1 MSRTEPEAAPHRR
14 RKQKEETRQ
23 RLVDAALELLRTEGE
38 SAVTTVRLTQA
49 AGIVQSGFYKHFEST
64 EACLEAAADS
74 VLDVLRRILRDIRHS
89 LPPGPINPAS
99 LGQNAEKD
107 LRAFLADPAVAE
119 ILVYARYTPSI
130 LGRSVARFVRAI
142 VDELTQDLWLYA
154 RRRRVPAEEYPRIAL
169 FSELIIAQ
177 YLQCVDALV
186 SGRHREIE
194 PVARVL
200 AESIASAAR
209 ALIPDARRSAP

>member
-1 MSRTEPEAAPHRR
+1 MTRPLDPAPNPPRR

-23 RLVDAALELLRTEGE
+23 RLVDAALEILRTEGE
-38 SAVTTVRLTQA
+38 AAVTTVRLTQA

-74 VLDVLRRILRDIRHS
+74 VLETLRGILREIRHS
-89 LPPGPINPAS
+89 LPPGPIDPAV
-99 LGQNAEKD
+99 LAGNAERD

-119 ILVYARYTPSI
+119 ILVCARYTPSI

-154 RRRRVPAEEYPRIAL
+154 RRRRVPVEEYPRVAL
-169 FSELIIAQ
+169 FAELIIAQ

-186 SGRHREIE
+186 SKRHQEIG

-200 AESIASAAR
+200 AESIASAAPV
-209 ALIPDARRSAP
+209 LLPDRRR